1 MDISLISIYEVFFT
15 AMSLKIRPFAA
26 LYPPPPHIFFR
37 TDTIERGANAVDM
50 NIPPPATTESGHRDR
65 SPINHFLYGV
75 WV

>member
-1 MDISLISIYEVFFT
+1 MRYFLRQCP
-15 AMSLKIRPFAA
+15 LKSDPLRR
-26 LYPPPPHIFFR
+26 YTRPPPHIFFR